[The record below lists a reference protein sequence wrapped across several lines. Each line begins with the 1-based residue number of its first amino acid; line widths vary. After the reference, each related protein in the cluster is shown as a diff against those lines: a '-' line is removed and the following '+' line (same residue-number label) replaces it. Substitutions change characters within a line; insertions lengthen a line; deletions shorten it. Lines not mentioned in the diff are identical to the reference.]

1 MSSKFAT
8 FQNVQVGAE
17 TQRITIE
24 IDQYGTISASA
35 NKSTTEGGGAARFQ
49 YVGGKFEPLNDDA
62 EKFLFTKQ
70 NETNL
75 YDRLTELVDIQ
86 NPKTKQKVIEASGF
100 VPNNQNQANSSDTN
114 EETTP
119 PGTAGTDKPSGK
131 PFNLNLSNLQDQSVD
146 YPTDHTYFK
155 GRYPI
160 NQKDSDDFDHF
171 KITCYDHEPAGL
183 EANQF
188 ILPDIDDRKKVRRGV
203 VTLPMQPGIQEGNT
217 VNWGPENINPLQ
229 ILGLGVANDLMDL
242 NAAGAMDNLIAAL
255 GTGAGDLTPDV
266 IKSYFAGKA
275 IGANVLGRATGQ
287 TINNNVEVLFN
298 GPGLRTFNYNYRFTP
313 REPKEAKE
321 IKNIIRFF
329 KKQMAPKRSTSR
341 IFLKS
346 PNVFK
351 LKYQFKNGDHPFLN
365 NIKMCALNGFT
376 VDYTPDGSYST
387 YNDDGG
393 EGDGS
398 MTSYNVGLSFME
410 MTPIYNEDFFRDS
423 EGKEGTGF

>member
-1 MSSKFAT
+1 MSTTLESKFVNKSGIINTLKIDVDNNYYTVEDNTGTTFAT
-8 FQNVQVGAE
+8 YFDGAWDGDSSYVNEILENKGLYDSNVEFLYNNESNEANKEKMKSYFGLIESKEKTEAKKVDVGQVLTGLQIQNV
-17 TQRITIE
+17 
-24 IDQYGTISASA
+24 
-35 NKSTTEGGGAARFQ
+35 N
-49 YVGGKFEPLNDDA
+49 
-62 EKFLFTKQ
+62 
-70 NETNL
+70 
-75 YDRLTELVDIQ
+75 
-86 NPKTKQKVIEASGF
+86 
-100 VPNNQNQANSSDTN
+100 
-114 EETTP
+114 
-119 PGTAGTDKPSGK
+119 
-131 PFNLNLSNLQDQSVD
+131 
-146 YPTDHTYFK
+146 YPTDNTYFE

-160 NQKDSDDFDHF
+160 NQKDTNDFDHF
-171 KITCYDHEPAGL
+171 KITCYDHQPSGL
-183 EANQF
+183 KPNQF

-217 VNWGPENINPLQ
+217 VNWGEEQINPLQ

-242 NAAGAMDNLIAAL
+242 NIQGAMDNLLKAV

-266 IKSYFAGKA
+266 IKSWFAGKA
-275 IGANVLGRATGQ
+275 IGANVLGRTTGQ

-313 REPKEAKE
+313 REPKEAVMV
-321 IKNIIRFF
+321 KNIIRFF

-351 LKYQFKNGDHPFLN
+351 LKYVFKNGDHPFLN

-387 YNDDGG
+387 YSDGG

-398 MTSYNVGLSFME
+398 MTSYNVGLSFKE

>member
-1 MSSKFAT
+1 MSDTLESKFLNKNGVINTLKIDVDNNYYTVEDKTGETFATYFNGAWDGDSSYVSEILENTEIYNNNVSFLYDEESNEANKAKMKSFFGVIDTKEKTVAKSSK
-8 FQNVQVGAE
+8 
-17 TQRITIE
+17 
-24 IDQYGTISASA
+24 DDKGT
-35 NKSTTEGGGAARFQ
+35 
-49 YVGGKFEPLNDDA
+49 NDA
-62 EKFLFTKQ
+62 
-70 NETNL
+70 
-75 YDRLTELVDIQ
+75 
-86 NPKTKQKVIEASGF
+86 
-100 VPNNQNQANSSDTN
+100 
-114 EETTP
+114 
-119 PGTAGTDKPSGK
+119 GK
-131 PFNLNLSNLQDQSVD
+131 PFLNLSDLQNESVD

-203 VTLPMQPGIQEGNT
+203 VTLPMQPGIQEGNS

-229 ILGLGVANDLMDL
+229 IMGLGVARDLMDL
-242 NAAGAMDNLIAAL
+242 NLQGAMDNLIESAR
-255 GTGAGDLTPDV
+255 TAGNDLTPDV
-266 IKSYFAGKA
+266 IKSWFAGKA

-387 YNDDGG
+387 YNDAGG

-423 EGKEGTGF
+423 EGRQGTGF

>member
-1 MSSKFAT
+1 MSTTLESKFVNKSGIINTLKIDVDNNYYTVEDNTGTTFAT
-8 FQNVQVGAE
+8 YFDGAWDGDSSYVNEILENKGLYDSNVEFLYNNESNEANKEKMKSYFGLIESKEKTEAKKVDVGQVLTGLQIQNV
-17 TQRITIE
+17 
-24 IDQYGTISASA
+24 
-35 NKSTTEGGGAARFQ
+35 N
-49 YVGGKFEPLNDDA
+49 
-62 EKFLFTKQ
+62 
-70 NETNL
+70 
-75 YDRLTELVDIQ
+75 
-86 NPKTKQKVIEASGF
+86 
-100 VPNNQNQANSSDTN
+100 
-114 EETTP
+114 
-119 PGTAGTDKPSGK
+119 
-131 PFNLNLSNLQDQSVD
+131 
-146 YPTDHTYFK
+146 YPTDNTYFE

-160 NQKDSDDFDHF
+160 NQKDTNDFDHF
-171 KITCYDHEPAGL
+171 KITCYDHQPSGL
-183 EANQF
+183 KANKF

-217 VNWGPENINPLQ
+217 VNWGEEQINPLQ

-242 NAAGAMDNLIAAL
+242 NIQGAMDNLLKAV

-266 IKSYFAGKA
+266 IKSWFAGKA

-313 REPKEAKE
+313 REPKEAVMV
-321 IKNIIRFF
+321 KNIIRFF

-351 LKYQFKNGDHPFLN
+351 LKYVFKNGDHPFLN

-387 YNDDGG
+387 YSDGG

-398 MTSYNVGLSFME
+398 MTSYNVGLSFKE

>member
-1 MSSKFAT
+1 MSSKTAT
-8 FQNVQVGAE
+8 FQNVEGDG
-17 TQRITIE
+17 TQIITIK
-24 IDQYGTISASA
+24 IDDNGTVTATA
-35 NKSTTEGGGAARFQ
+35 NKKLSGLKAAEFKYEGGKWVDLNQDAR
-49 YVGGKFEPLNDDA
+49 N
-62 EKFLFTKQ
+62 FLKNEQ
-70 NETNL
+70 NKKNIN
-75 YDRLTELVDIQ
+75 DRLTELVGIVS
-86 NPKTKQKVIEASGF
+86 PEVKEKVINVSGF
-100 VPNNQNQANSSDTN
+100 ASNNQNQATSSDKN
-114 EETTP
+114 EETT
-119 PGTAGTDKPSGK
+119 TPST
-131 PFNLNLSNLQDQSVD
+131 PFSFKDTLSSLQNQSVR

-171 KITCYDHEPAGL
+171 KITCYDHEPSGL
-183 EANQF
+183 EVNQF

-217 VNWGPENINPLQ
+217 VNWGPENISPLQ
-229 ILGLGVANDLMDL
+229 IMGLGLANDLMDL
-242 NAAGAMDNLIAAL
+242 DLQGAMDNLIESARTA
-255 GTGAGDLTPDV
+255 GGDLTPDV

-321 IKNIIRFF
+321 VKRIIRFF

-387 YNDDGG
+387 YSDGG

-423 EGKEGTGF
+423 EGREGTGF

>member
-8 FQNVQVGAE
+8 FQNVEGDG
-17 TQRITIE
+17 TQRIKIE
-24 IDQYGTISASA
+24 IDDDGTVTATA
-35 NKSTTEGGGAARFQ
+35 NKKLSGLKAAEFKYEGGKWVDLNQDARNFLKNEQ
-49 YVGGKFEPLNDDA
+49 NKKNLN
-62 EKFLFTKQ
+62 
-70 NETNL
+70 
-75 YDRLTELVDIQ
+75 DRLTELVDIQ
-86 NPKTKQKVIEASGF
+86 NTNTKEKIIDASGF
-100 VPNNQNQANSSDTN
+100 VPNNQNQDNSSNKNKETN
-114 EETTP
+114 D
-119 PGTAGTDKPSGK
+119 AGT
-131 PFNLNLSNLQDQSVD
+131 PFNLNLTTLQNQSVS

-171 KITCYDHEPAGL
+171 KITCYDHEPTGL
-183 EANQF
+183 ESNQF
-188 ILPDIDDRKKVRRGV
+188 ILPDIDDRINKKVRRGV

-217 VNWGPENINPLQ
+217 VNWGDERINPLQ
-229 ILGLGVANDLMDL
+229 ILGLGVANKLMDL
-242 NAAGAMDNLIAAL
+242 DAAGAMENLINAV
-255 GTGAGDLTPDV
+255 GTGAGDLTPEV

-275 IGANVLGRATGQ
+275 IGANVFGRATGQ

>member
-1 MSSKFAT
+1 MSEITFPTAVDEDVRLTLDLDTDTTTAT
-8 FQNVQVGAE
+8 LFTSDGIILANYEGNSWTPVGSGVKIGGGSD
-17 TQRITIE
+17 ITIE
-24 IDQYGTISASA
+24 EYIKKEGSALTKQANAQIGLLPDEDQKKWSSESSSFPPFKNKNQASS
-35 NKSTTEGGGAARFQ
+35 NLLKDIGGALTQ
-49 YVGGKFEPLNDDA
+49 IQ
-62 EKFLFTKQ
+62 KQ
-70 NETNL
+70 N
-75 YDRLTELVDIQ
+75 V
-86 NPKTKQKVIEASGF
+86 S
-100 VPNNQNQANSSDTN
+100 
-114 EETTP
+114 
-119 PGTAGTDKPSGK
+119 
-131 PFNLNLSNLQDQSVD
+131 
-146 YPTDHTYFK
+146 YPTDNTYFK

-171 KITCYDHEPAGL
+171 KITCYDHQPSGL
-183 EANQF
+183 KANAF

-217 VNWGPENINPLQ
+217 VNWGENQINPLQ
-229 ILGLGVANDLMDL
+229 IMGLGLANDLMDL
-242 NAAGAMDNLIAAL
+242 DLQGAMDNLIESAR
-255 GTGAGDLTPDV
+255 TAGNDLTPDV

-313 REPKEAKE
+313 REPKEAVM

-423 EGKEGTGF
+423 EGRQGTGF

>member
-1 MSSKFAT
+1 MSEITFPTAVDQDVRLTLDLDTNTTTVSLKSGEAILAT
-8 FQNVQVGAE
+8 YENNAWTPVGSGVKIGGGSD
-17 TQRITIE
+17 ITIE
-24 IDQYGTISASA
+24 EYIKKEGSALTKQSTAQIGLLSKEDQKKWSSESSSFPPFKNKNQASS
-35 NKSTTEGGGAARFQ
+35 NLLKDIGGALTQ
-49 YVGGKFEPLNDDA
+49 IQ
-62 EKFLFTKQ
+62 KQ
-70 NETNL
+70 N
-75 YDRLTELVDIQ
+75 V
-86 NPKTKQKVIEASGF
+86 S
-100 VPNNQNQANSSDTN
+100 
-114 EETTP
+114 
-119 PGTAGTDKPSGK
+119 
-131 PFNLNLSNLQDQSVD
+131 
-146 YPTDHTYFK
+146 YPTDNTYFT

-160 NQKDSDDFDHF
+160 NQQDQADFDHF
-171 KITCYDHEPAGL
+171 RITCYDHQPSGL
-183 EANQF
+183 KANAF
-188 ILPDIDDRKKVRRGV
+188 ILPDIDDRKKVSKGV

-217 VNWGPENINPLQ
+217 VNWGSENINPLH
-229 ILGLGVANDLMDL
+229 IAALGVADPLMDL
-242 NAAGAMDNLIAAL
+242 DFKTAMDNLVKAGTTL
-255 GTGAGDLTPDV
+255 GNDLTPDV
-266 IKSYFAGKA
+266 IKSWFAGKA
-275 IGANVLGRATGQ
+275 IGANILGRATGQ

-313 REPKEAKE
+313 REPKEAVM

-351 LKYQFKNGDHPFLN
+351 LKYVFKNGDHPFLN

>member
-8 FQNVQVGAE
+8 FLNAKDS

-24 IDQYGTISASA
+24 IDNDGTVTASA
-35 NKSTTEGGGAARFQ
+35 NKATSGGKTAVPAKFT
-49 YVGGKFEPLNDDA
+49 YEGGKFVPKNNDA
-62 EKFLFTKQ
+62 AKFLSDAQ
-70 NETNL
+70 NKKNL
-75 YDRLTELVDIQ
+75 NDRLTELVGIL
-86 NPKTKQKVIEASGF
+86 NPEQKEKVIDTSGF
-100 VPNNQNQANSSDTN
+100 ESNNKNQANSSNKNKETN
-114 EETTP
+114 D
-119 PGTAGTDKPSGK
+119 AGT
-131 PFNLNLSNLQDQSVD
+131 PFNLNLTTLQNQSVS

-203 VTLPMQPGIQEGNT
+203 VTLPMQPGIKEGNT
-217 VNWGPENINPLQ
+217 VNWGDERINPLQ
-229 ILGLGVANDLMDL
+229 ILGIGVANELMDL
-242 NAAGAMDNLIAAL
+242 DAAGAMNNLIEGLGAA
-255 GTGAGDLTPDV
+255 GGDLTPDV

-387 YNDDGG
+387 YSDGG

-423 EGKEGTGF
+423 EGREGTGF

>member
-1 MSSKFAT
+1 MSTTLESKFVNKSGIINTLKIDVDNNYYTVEDNTGTTFAT
-8 FQNVQVGAE
+8 YFDGAWDGDSSYVNEILENKGLYDSNVEFLYNNESNEANKEKMKSYFGLIESKEKTEAKKVDVGQVLTGLQIQNV
-17 TQRITIE
+17 
-24 IDQYGTISASA
+24 
-35 NKSTTEGGGAARFQ
+35 N
-49 YVGGKFEPLNDDA
+49 
-62 EKFLFTKQ
+62 
-70 NETNL
+70 
-75 YDRLTELVDIQ
+75 
-86 NPKTKQKVIEASGF
+86 
-100 VPNNQNQANSSDTN
+100 
-114 EETTP
+114 
-119 PGTAGTDKPSGK
+119 
-131 PFNLNLSNLQDQSVD
+131 
-146 YPTDHTYFK
+146 YPTDNTYFE

-160 NQKDSDDFDHF
+160 NQKDTNDFDHF
-171 KITCYDHEPAGL
+171 KITCYDHQPSGL
-183 EANQF
+183 KPNQF

-217 VNWGPENINPLQ
+217 VNWGEEQINPLQ

-242 NAAGAMDNLIAAL
+242 NIQGAMDNLLKAV

-266 IKSYFAGKA
+266 IKSWFAGKA

-313 REPKEAKE
+313 REPKEAVMV
-321 IKNIIRFF
+321 KNIIRFF

-351 LKYQFKNGDHPFLN
+351 LKYVFKNGDHPFLN

-387 YNDDGG
+387 YSDGG

-398 MTSYNVGLSFME
+398 MTSYNVGLSFKE

>member
-1 MSSKFAT
+1 MAKALTDKTYKEVFKKATGKNSPNISFASIKDS
-8 FQNVQVGAE
+8 NLNW
-17 TQRITIE
+17 
-24 IDQYGTISASA
+24 ASIA
-35 NKSTTEGGGAARFQ
+35 NNKDANNKSTSSGSDVLR
-49 YVGGKFEPLNDDA
+49 YPLNKDKREFDYLQVCA
-62 EKFLFTKQ
+62 YQYEPRNFGTLKDGSYTGKNESGGNVLTGDYDKRDIANTKRKEKGAHTVFLPM
-70 NETNL
+70 E
-75 YDRLTELVDIQ
+75 
-86 NPKTKQKVIEASGF
+86 
-100 VPNNQNQANSSDTN
+100 
-114 EETTP
+114 
-119 PGTAGTDKPSGK
+119 PSG
-131 PFNLNLSNLQDQSVD
+131 LTDQYS
-146 YPTDHTYFK
+146 T
-155 GRYPI
+155 
-160 NQKDSDDFDHF
+160 
-171 KITCYDHEPAGL
+171 A
-183 EANQF
+183 
-188 ILPDIDDRKKVRRGV
+188 
-203 VTLPMQPGIQEGNT
+203 
-217 VNWGPENINPLQ
+217 WGDERINPLQ
-229 ILGLGVANDLMDL
+229 ILGLGVANKLMDL
-242 NAAGAMDNLIAAL
+242 DAAGAMENLINAV
-255 GTGAGDLTPDV
+255 GDGAGDLTPEV

-423 EGKEGTGF
+423 EGRE

>member
-1 MSSKFAT
+1 MSEIT
-8 FQNVQVGAE
+8 FPTAVDQNVRLTLDLDTNTTTVSLKSGEAILATYENNAWTPVGSGVKIGGGSD
-17 TQRITIE
+17 ITIE
-24 IDQYGTISASA
+24 EYL
-35 NKSTTEGGGAARFQ
+35 KSEGSQ
-49 YVGGKFEPLNDDA
+49 
-62 EKFLFTKQ
+62 
-70 NETNL
+70 
-75 YDRLTELVDIQ
+75 LTQ
-86 NPKTKQKVIEASGF
+86 RT
-100 VPNNQNQANSSDTN
+100 NNQIKLLPDEDQKKWSSESSNFPPFRNKNQAKSSSLDI
-114 EETTP
+114 
-119 PGTAGTDKPSGK
+119 GASLTAIQGQ
-131 PFNLNLSNLQDQSVD
+131 NVN
-146 YPTDHTYFK
+146 YPTDNTYFK

-171 KITCYDHEPAGL
+171 KITCYDHEPSGL
-183 EANQF
+183 KANTF

-217 VNWGPENINPLQ
+217 VNWGPDNISPLQ
-229 ILGLGVANDLMDL
+229 IAALGVADPLMDL
-242 NAAGAMDNLIAAL
+242 DFKTAMDNLVKAGTTL
-255 GTGAGDLTPDV
+255 GNDLTPDV
-266 IKSYFAGKA
+266 IKSWFAGKA
-275 IGANVLGRATGQ
+275 IGANILGRATGQ

-313 REPKEAKE
+313 REPKEAVM

-351 LKYQFKNGDHPFLN
+351 LKYVFKNGDHPFLN

>member
-1 MSSKFAT
+1 
-8 FQNVQVGAE
+8 
-17 TQRITIE
+17 
-24 IDQYGTISASA
+24 
-35 NKSTTEGGGAARFQ
+35 
-49 YVGGKFEPLNDDA
+49 
-62 EKFLFTKQ
+62 
-70 NETNL
+70 
-75 YDRLTELVDIQ
+75 
-86 NPKTKQKVIEASGF
+86 
-100 VPNNQNQANSSDTN
+100 
-114 EETTP
+114 
-119 PGTAGTDKPSGK
+119 
-131 PFNLNLSNLQDQSVD
+131 
-146 YPTDHTYFK
+146 
-155 GRYPI
+155 
-160 NQKDSDDFDHF
+160 
-171 KITCYDHEPAGL
+171 
-183 EANQF
+183 
-188 ILPDIDDRKKVRRGV
+188 
-203 VTLPMQPGIQEGNT
+203 
-217 VNWGPENINPLQ
+217 
-229 ILGLGVANDLMDL
+229 MDL
-242 NAAGAMDNLIAAL
+242 DFKGAMDQIVTVGEKL
-255 GTGAGDLTPDV
+255 GGDLTPDV
-266 IKSYFAGKA
+266 IKSWFAGKA

-313 REPKEAKE
+313 REPKEAVM

-351 LKYQFKNGDHPFLN
+351 LKYVFKNGDHPFLN

>member
-1 MSSKFAT
+1 MSQKVE
-8 FQNVQVGAE
+8 FQNASDQN
-17 TQRITIE
+17 QIITIE
-24 IDQYGTISASA
+24 FKDGIMTAVADRKSSASPF
-35 NKSTTEGGGAARFQ
+35 GLGAA
-49 YVGGKFEPLNDDA
+49 KFEYKEGKWVPLNTDA
-62 EKFLFTKQ
+62 NIFLSSNSLNALNLYRESNNLYESL
-70 NETNL
+70 NETDQESFDYQVTNINQQKSSDQNDETNTPSEPPFSLTNL
-75 YDRLTELVDIQ
+75 
-86 NPKTKQKVIEASGF
+86 
-100 VPNNQNQANSSDTN
+100 QNQ
-114 EETTP
+114 
-119 PGTAGTDKPSGK
+119 
-131 PFNLNLSNLQDQSVD
+131 SVS
-146 YPTDHTYFK
+146 YPTDHTFFK

-160 NQKDSDDFDHF
+160 NQKDSDDFDHLR
-171 KITCYDHEPAGL
+171 ITCYDHVPGGL

-188 ILPDIDDRKKVRRGV
+188 IIPDIDDRKKVRRGV

-217 VNWGPENINPLQ
+217 VNWGPDNINPLQ
-229 ILGLGVANDLMDL
+229 IAALGVAGDLMDFDWRGAYDKL
-242 NAAGAMDNLIAAL
+242 IESAKTAGN
-255 GTGAGDLTPDV
+255 DLTPDV
-266 IKSYFAGKA
+266 IKAYFGGKA
-275 IGANVLGRATGQ
+275 IGANILGRATGQ

-298 GPGLRTFNYNYRFTP
+298 GPGLRTFNYNYKFTP

-351 LKYQFKNGDHPFLN
+351 LKYQFKNRDHPFLN

-387 YNDDGG
+387 YNDGG

-423 EGKEGTGF
+423 EGRQGTGF